1 MMFADVDE
9 CATNNGG
16 CSHRCVNDPGGF
28 HCECPSTHFL
38 DSDGRTCAQAIV
50 MPRPVLGDHRLQY
63 SLCSNILFCGIHLQ
77 PPGQDVHIPLQVKQA
92 RMRNSP
98 SYEIILFPRELDF
111 FSSTAKLPGHN
122 NLQEPL
128 PLVRAASRCY
138 APCDTVSWLSRKVKQ
153 LGDQLRTTQAALKK
167 LMDNP
172 ILKGEGKLLYFYDCF
187 VFF

>member
-1 MMFADVDE
+1 MAY
-9 CATNNGG
+9 TLN
-16 CSHRCVNDPGGF
+16 
-28 HCECPSTHFL
+28 
-38 DSDGRTCAQAIV
+38 
-50 MPRPVLGDHRLQY
+50 
-63 SLCSNILFCGIHLQ
+63 
-77 PPGQDVHIPLQVKQA
+77 QDQIPLQVKQA

-172 ILKGEGKLLYFYDCF
+172 VLKGEGKLLYFYDCF
-187 VFF
+187 VFLSMGINQERNLKIFMIQKVPQLKVQ